1 MTRVSGMTVKQ
12 FKDSIDDMKKIV
24 DFTDEEAKIVNLND
38 LRAMTNRQIDI
49 VFERNDITVAL
60 SKSVDLEGKEW

>member
-1 MTRVSGMTVKQ
+1 MTNVRGMTVKQ

-60 SKSVDLEGKEW
+60 SKSVDLEERY

>member
-1 MTRVSGMTVKQ
+1 MTNVRGMTVKQ

-60 SKSVDLEGKEW
+60 SKGVDLEER

>member
-1 MTRVSGMTVKQ
+1 MTNVRGMTVKQ

-24 DFTDEEAKIVNLND
+24 DFKDEEAQIVNLND

-49 VFERNDITVAL
+49 VFQRNDITVAL
-60 SKSVDLEGKEW
+60 SKGVDLEEL

>member
-1 MTRVSGMTVKQ
+1 MTNVRGMTVKQ

-38 LRAMTNRQIDI
+38 LGAMTNRQIDI

-60 SKSVDLEGKEW
+60 SKGVDLEER

>member
-1 MTRVSGMTVKQ
+1 MTNVRGMTVKQ

-38 LRAMTNRQIDI
+38 LWAMTNRQIDI

-60 SKSVDLEGKEW
+60 SKGVDLEER

>member
-1 MTRVSGMTVKQ
+1 MTNVRGMTVKQ

-24 DFTDEEAKIVNLND
+24 DFTDEEAQIVNLND

-49 VFERNDITVAL
+49 VFQRNDITVAL
-60 SKSVDLEGKEW
+60 SKSVDLEEL

>member
-1 MTRVSGMTVKQ
+1 MTNVRGMTVKQ

-60 SKSVDLEGKEW
+60 SKGVDLEERY

>member
-1 MTRVSGMTVKQ
+1 MTSVRGMTVKQ
-12 FKDSIDDMKKIV
+12 FKDSIEDMKKIV

-49 VFERNDITVAL
+49 VFERDDITVAL